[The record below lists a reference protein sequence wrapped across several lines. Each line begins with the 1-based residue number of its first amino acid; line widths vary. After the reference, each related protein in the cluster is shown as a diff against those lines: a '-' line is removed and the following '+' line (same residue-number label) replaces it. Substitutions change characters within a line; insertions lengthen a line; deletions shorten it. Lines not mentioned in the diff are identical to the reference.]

1 MSTALRVMLCIVH
14 PLRARLCLFPSLTPL
29 LVACL
34 LLLSGCPER
43 PAPPGQPPPDLAQRP
58 PAEASRET
66 PPPVDWYLN
75 ALRACPAQR
84 EGCAG
89 ARDGALFEATALLT
103 SRDRELATAERLTT
117 LGAELVASLDG
128 DTPAEVQVA
137 LAGLAALSAALPASR
152 PTLVRLGAP
161 AQVLRVLAEEPGA
174 RERGRGLMAL
184 GALFADEKLEGRAQ
198 AVARIRGGL
207 DDEEPLV
214 RRQAVVA
221 ATLLGDDALK
231 GDLLR
236 RLRID
241 VEPGRPQAGKPGAS
255 ALPPPPATLPPERAE
270 ALLPLLPAYMHVL
283 LSLPGPE
290 PAAYALGLARAVAK
304 ARPQAAVA
312 HFFLARAADRASD
325 PEALPALRRALAL
338 GNLPGNFLSE
348 LGTAGRSLIET
359 TDAGKGRAQVR
370 ALLTSRPPQMMQV
383 QAQGASH
390 VVLRPGQ
397 ARLRQADP
405 ADLERRISAFLR
417 RVAPADPLDSEEAQR
432 LGAEVFAA
440 YPFGSE
446 AYYDGCLRSFLFEQG
461 DNRDLLPHLGL
472 SFAPEG
478 APEGAQ
484 DLIVGVVAARVEGK
498 ERLGVT
504 CALCH
509 TQVDE
514 AGRRW
519 AGLPTKTYD
528 QGLLLAAC
536 VEYPIHHK
544 SGNRNQAELLAFGPG
559 RNDSTSDGVNN
570 PTDIPSLYGL
580 RAGRAVRWS
589 GDTPTLE
596 VQIDRN
602 LSPHSAPPG
611 VVRVLAAY
619 MRRLPLPPAEAGGDA
634 ALLARGAEVF
644 AAACARC
651 HRGEAMTTG
660 EVVPLAEVGTEGTRL
675 LAVLPNSTPGY
686 KVPSLL
692 RIGRSAP
699 YLHDGSVPTLEALL
713 SPKRKG
719 GHRYGL
725 DRPAVDRAALLSY
738 LRTR

>member
-1 MSTALRVMLCIVH
+1 
-14 PLRARLCLFPSLTPL
+14 
-29 LVACL
+29 
-34 LLLSGCPER
+34 
-43 PAPPGQPPPDLAQRP
+43 
-58 PAEASRET
+58 
-66 PPPVDWYLN
+66 VDWYLD

-89 ARDGALFEATALLT
+89 ARDGALFEAAALLT
-103 SRDRELATAERLTT
+103 GRDRELATVERLTT
-117 LGAELVASLDG
+117 LGTELVASLGG

-137 LAGLAALSAALPASR
+137 LAGLAALGAALPVSR
-152 PTLVRLGAP
+152 PILVRLGAP
-161 AQVLRVLAEEPGA
+161 SQVLRVLADDPGA

-184 GALFADEKLEGRAQ
+184 GTLFADEKQEGRAQ
-198 AVARIRGGL
+198 AAVLIRAGL

-221 ATLLGDDALK
+221 ATLLGDDGLH

-236 RLRID
+236 RLLLD

-255 ALPPPPATLPPERAE
+255 PVLTPTALPPPPATLPPERAE
-270 ALLPLLPAYMHVL
+270 ALLPLLPAYMHML
-283 LSLPGPE
+283 LSMPGPE

-312 HFFLARAADRASD
+312 HFFLARAADRAAD

-348 LGTAGRSLIET
+348 LGTAGRSLIEP

-370 ALLTSRPPQMMQV
+370 ALLMSRPPWMA
-383 QAQGASH
+383 QAQDAAPRR
-390 VVLRPGQ
+390 VLRPGQ
-397 ARLRQADP
+397 ARPRPADP
-405 ADLERRISAFLR
+405 VDLERRVSAFLR
-417 RVAPADPLDSEEAQR
+417 RVAPADSLDGEEAQR
-432 LGAEVFAA
+432 LGAEIFAA
-440 YPFGSE
+440 YPFGSD
-446 AYYDGCLRSFLFEQG
+446 AYYDGCLRSFLSEQG
-461 DNRDLLPHLGL
+461 DNRDLLPRLGL
-472 SFAPEG
+472 VSER
-478 APEGAQ
+478 EGAQ
-484 DLIVGVVAARVEGK
+484 DQIVGVVAARVEGK

-519 AGLPTKTYD
+519 DGLPTKTYD

-580 RAGRAVRWS
+580 RTGRAVRWS

-619 MRRLPLPPAEAGGDA
+619 LRRLPLPPAEGGGDA

-692 RIGRSAP
+692 RIGRGAP

-725 DRPAVDRAALLSY
+725 GRSAADRAALLAY